1 MENDV
6 EQKHIMF
13 SYSWEHK
20 NDVNHI
26 YSLVDNEFK
35 EIPKWID
42 TQSMSGNIIEAM
54 SNAIEN
60 AFLVIIFLSKSY
72 KNSKNCKIES
82 ELIIGKR
89 KDYILVLNDNN
100 FPYLENGEETNWVND
115 LYKDQFYID
124 LSDGMDETKIL
135 KLLDMINE
143 KIISYY
149 DFDVK
154 PTFTKKNS
162 NPKIPRMSLSPLKK
176 NNSGLR
182 RHSMPSISL
191 STLSERMDTD
201 RELDNF
207 ISKNNLE
214 QNDINNIKD
223 LIQQTPRTMIP
234 TLKASGMSFKGILE
248 IINDIKNN

>member
-72 KNSKNCKIES
+72 KNSKKY
-82 ELIIGKR
+82 G
-89 KDYILVLNDNN
+89 
-100 FPYLENGEETNWVND
+100 
-115 LYKDQFYID
+115 
-124 LSDGMDETKIL
+124 
-135 KLLDMINE
+135 
-143 KIISYY
+143 
-149 DFDVK
+149 
-154 PTFTKKNS
+154 
-162 NPKIPRMSLSPLKK
+162 
-176 NNSGLR
+176 
-182 RHSMPSISL
+182 
-191 STLSERMDTD
+191 
-201 RELDNF
+201 
-207 ISKNNLE
+207 
-214 QNDINNIKD
+214 
-223 LIQQTPRTMIP
+223 
-234 TLKASGMSFKGILE
+234 
-248 IINDIKNN
+248 